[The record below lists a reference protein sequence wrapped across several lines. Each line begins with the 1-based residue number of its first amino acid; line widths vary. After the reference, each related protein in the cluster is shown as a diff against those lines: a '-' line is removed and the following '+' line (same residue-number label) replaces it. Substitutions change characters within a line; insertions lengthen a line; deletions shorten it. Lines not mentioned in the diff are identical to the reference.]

1 MNRTQTGHKQLIITK
16 YNIHISDFKFEIL
29 IFLEATKRRA
39 MLGKKYWFTKTRKK
53 VIIIKNTHDWL
64 QNYLSKPKL
73 HSIKLRKYSIRPN
86 MQPAGHIL
94 QYITWGTGRVETGYF
109 LNEVQADWIM
119 GQWILF
125 DWSMEGIVV
134 AVGQGATTRLF
145 SSDFSYFS
153 YL

>member
-1 MNRTQTGHKQLIITK
+1 
-16 YNIHISDFKFEIL
+16 
-29 IFLEATKRRA
+29 
-39 MLGKKYWFTKTRKK
+39 
-53 VIIIKNTHDWL
+53 
-64 QNYLSKPKL
+64 
-73 HSIKLRKYSIRPN
+73 